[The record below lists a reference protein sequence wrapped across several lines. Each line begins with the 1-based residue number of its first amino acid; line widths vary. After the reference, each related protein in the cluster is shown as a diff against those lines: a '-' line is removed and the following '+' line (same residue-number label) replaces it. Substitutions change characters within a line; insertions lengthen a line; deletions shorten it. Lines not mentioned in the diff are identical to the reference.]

1 MRDCNYD
8 EEKKLVKHIAKE
20 MQVAPDKSR
29 ASVILFSTSAALY
42 KSFSRFKEL
51 SEFNMHVDD
60 LPMVGGTT
68 HLDKAIE
75 LAASEMFTT
84 KNGMR
89 DNLVPKIMF
98 LLTDGAQ
105 AAGTLSKPLQ
115 EIVSSLHNRNVRVI
129 VIGAGEADEQQLLPL
144 VQSSADLLMV
154 KRFEDATD
162 QLTTFVDN
170 MCLGMC
176 TILSSDILTMCC
188 CSGYWLIYIFLH
200 LTSRPSMLVNTNK

>member
-1 MRDCNYD
+1 MRDCNY
-8 EEKKLVKHIAKE
+8 EKEKKLVKHIAKE
-20 MQVAPDKSR
+20 MQVAPGKSR

-42 KSFSRFKEL
+42 KSFYRFEEL

-68 HLDKAIE
+68 RLDKAIE

-89 DNLVPKIMF
+89 DNLVPKILF

-188 CSGYWLIYIFLH
+188 SGYWLKYIFFASNV
-200 LTSRPSMLVNTNK
+200 TAAMLVNKDK